1 MAEIA
6 TQPDPAAEPGR
17 PTRPAQPAQPG
28 RAAQRRRTRRA
39 IVEATSRLLAAGA
52 DPSINDIAAA
62 ADVSRRT
69 IYTYFPTLDQLLLDA
84 TLGAMNV
91 SIEAAID
98 SSGEPDARARIV
110 ALVAALSDGMAG
122 SLPLGRK
129 LIKLTVDAPPPESGP
144 KRGYRRIGWIEA
156 ALEPVRPRLGPDRFE
171 QLVSALAVVIGWEAF
186 VVLFDVRGLSVD
198 QAREIITGAATTLVD
213 AALAQA
219 GDGTGAGT
227 GAAGTDSDS
236 PN

>member
-1 MAEIA
+1 MTE
-6 TQPDPAAEPGR
+6 TVV
-17 PTRPAQPAQPG
+17 QPG

-52 DPSINDIAAA
+52 DPSVNEIAAA

-84 TLGAMNV
+84 TLGAMNLDV
-91 SIEAAID
+91 ETAID
-98 SSGEPDARARIV
+98 EAGEPDARARV
-110 ALVAALSDGMAG
+110 ATLIALLSDGMAS

-129 LIKLTVDAPPPESGP
+129 LIKLTVDAPPSGAGP
-144 KRGYRRIGWIEA
+144 KRGYRRIGWIEQ
-156 ALEPVRPRLGPDRFE
+156 ALEPVQPRLGPDRFE

-186 VVLFDVRGLSVD
+186 VVLFDVRGLTAD
-198 QAREIITGAATTLVD
+198 QAREILTGAALTLLD
-213 AALAQA
+213 AALAEAGTAQA
-219 GDGTGAGT
+219 GTAQ
-227 GAAGTDSDS
+227 AGTDSDS